1 METVQFPR
9 RPSMFDSADRS
20 FYVQTTTYFQSVGSP
35 PLYNPPLIAHFELQ
49 SPKIKPFFS
58 LPCLFIFNQFDHCN
72 GCIIGNSIDD
82 NSWSFMHFIYFL
94 LYSDFDCSLVFERS
108 DQQTRSNSFMLICRY
123 SNVSWCFTQ
132 VKIMISVK
140 NVG

>member
-1 METVQFPR
+1 
-9 RPSMFDSADRS
+9 MFDSADRS
-20 FYVQTTTYFQSVGSP
+20 VYVQTT
-35 PLYNPPLIAHFELQ
+35 LIAHFELE

-108 DQQTRSNSFMLICRY
+108 NQQTRSDSFMLICRY
-123 SNVSWCFTQ
+123 SHVSWCFTQ
-132 VKIMISVK
+132 VKIFIEKFRSK
-140 NVG
+140 FSGSKILLPA